1 MSKSKITALDDL
13 TRVQLS
19 NSFFMR
25 DFLFSETAA
34 ALGLANIPTDK
45 ELAIKAGK
53 GLCQNV

>member
-1 MSKSKITALDDL
+1 MSKSKIASLDEFAR
-13 TRVQLS
+13 TRLS

-34 ALGLANIPTDK
+34 TLGLQNLPTDK

-53 GLCQNV
+53 AY